1 MQTILQILIALLF
14 SHLSVS
20 DCTEDTSNEVA
31 LENPAQNIHWIQ
43 SHYLEVKVTSENV

>member
-20 DCTEDTSNEVA
+20 DCAEEANSELAYNPSTEV
-31 LENPAQNIHWIQ
+31 HWVQHHCLDLMEI
-43 SHYLEVKVTSENV
+43 SEKV